1 MRSSLMQP
9 RPSGELER
17 ARDNTI
23 PQPSFPFRSSQPP
36 PQPRRSQV
44 RPATVAA
51 QPRLNLVPA
60 EGWLAMVLLA
70 VAVYS
75 VVISIIA
82 SGWVSAN
89 TNLVVSAA
97 AGLLV
102 GFLVAKT
109 KRFPQVILHLGAC
122 LVGHWLSVF
131 LTSNVAYHVSWLL
144 LLQNLRSVISGG
156 LVSPLADGSDMVF
169 LFYLTF
175 LCFFLGYFGAW
186 LIYRARLPWLV
197 ALIYCSIMLVNLQYA
212 KSDLSLLV
220 VVLVGAL
227 LLLIAR
233 IQLSNQLARWSQEG
247 LHTDRSWLRSITTR
261 FMQVAALM
269 TVLTLPLSMILP
281 MVNQPVAGASLWNAI
296 DNFWVN
302 VTHGQ
307 LLLNAPG
314 SVFQPYQTTTNFFG
328 SSLSITGNVNLPTG
342 PVLYYTSTGST
353 PSHYLEGFTYDYFD
367 GHTWTSR
374 VGDKN
379 SSFPANSTLP
389 IEVVGSNFAQATT
402 SVTMVNPPGGDH
414 PYIFAPDS
422 PNSFNVPTTLYG
434 DGVTTAWT
442 QQAPL
447 SVGERYQVISYIP
460 TVTPDV
466 LSTIPLPRVGPSTW
480 VNDTFYSLMS
490 HYYLQTP
497 GDLSP
502 LVMNTLNSWTRGAAS
517 TYDAM
522 QMLVSHFTDPT
533 KFVYSVSNPP
543 VPANIDAVS
552 WLLQTHR
559 GYCTYYA
566 TAMTI
571 MARLLG
577 VPARV
582 VNGFNQGHFDAQ
594 HNRWEV
600 DGNNAHSWVQVYFPG
615 QGWIDF
621 DPTPGFSLGNTNN
634 PQPNP
639 TAGTSPTPV
648 KPVPTATGTHPRPG
662 NYPTPPAS
670 SANTGGNAPG
680 ANGGTGGMLFLDF
693 SLVILLVALLALA
706 VASYRYRLSKL
717 YANIPIIS
725 SVYWRVSRLASLS
738 GTAPSASQTPYEYT
752 RMLCQRYPRAQAALW
767 RITHLFVRERWGARQ
782 HLPRE
787 AEVKDMEQLWP
798 TVRSAI
804 IRSWPSRLRAGRR
817 IR

>member
-1 MRSSLMQP
+1 MRSGLTRP

-17 ARDNTI
+17 AQDYTA
-23 PQPSFPFRSSQPP
+23 PQPSFPPRS
-36 PQPRRSQV
+36 PQAPLQSRNSQV
-44 RPATVAA
+44 RLATVAA
-51 QPRLNLVPA
+51 QPGLHLVPA

-70 VAVYS
+70 VAVYT

-89 TNLVVSAA
+89 SNLVVSTA
-97 AGLLV
+97 AGLLA

-109 KRFPQVILHLGAC
+109 KHFPQAFLHLGAC
-122 LVGHWLSVF
+122 LMGYWLSVF

-156 LVSPLADGSDMVF
+156 LMSPLANGSDMVF

-212 KSDLSLLV
+212 KSDLSLLI

-233 IQLSNQLARWSQEG
+233 IQLSNQLTRWSQEG
-247 LHTDRSWLRSITTR
+247 LHTDRAWLRSITTR

-281 MVNQPVAGASLWNAI
+281 MVNQPAAGSSLWNTI
-296 DNFWVN
+296 DNFWAN
-302 VTHGQ
+302 VTHGEFS
-307 LLLNAPG
+307 LSAPG
-314 SVFQPYQTTTNFFG
+314 SVFQSSQTDTNFFG
-328 SSLSITGNVNLPTG
+328 SSLSITGTVNLPTG

-374 VGDKN
+374 AGDKIT
-379 SSFPANSTLP
+379 SYTANATLP
-389 IEVVGSNFAQATT
+389 LEVVGSNFTQATT
-402 SVTMVNPPGGDH
+402 SVTMVDPPGGDY
-414 PYIFAPDS
+414 PYIFAPDF
-422 PNSFNVPTTLYG
+422 PASFSVPTTLYG

-442 QQAPL
+442 QQNPL
-447 SVGERYQVISYIP
+447 HAGEQYRVISYIP

-466 LSTIPLPRVGPSTW
+466 LATTPLPHVSSSMW
-480 VNDTFYSLMS
+480 ANDTFYSLFGK
-490 HYYLQTP
+490 YYLQTP

-502 LVMNTLNSWTRGAAS
+502 LVMHTLNSWTQGAAN

-522 QMLVSHFTDPT
+522 QMLVTHFTDT
-533 KFVYSVSNPP
+533 SKFTYSIANAP
-543 VPANIDAVS
+543 VPANVDAVS
-552 WLLQTHR
+552 WLLQTRR

-582 VNGFNQGHFDAQ
+582 VNGFNEGHFDVKSQ
-594 HNRWEV
+594 RWEV
-600 DGNNAHSWVQVYFPG
+600 DGNNAHSWVQVYFPS
-615 QGWIDF
+615 QGWVNF
-621 DPTPGFSLGNTNN
+621 DPTPGFSLGTNN
-634 PQPNP
+634 PQPTP
-639 TAGTSPTPV
+639 VTGASPTPV
-648 KPVPTATGTHPRPG
+648 KPLPTAAGTHPRPG
-662 NYPTPPAS
+662 THPTPAAGS
-670 SANTGGNAPG
+670 SGGNAPG
-680 ANGGTGGMLFLDF
+680 ANGRTGGMLFVDF

-706 VASYRYRLSKL
+706 VAGYRYRLRKL
-717 YANIPIIS
+717 YAGMPIIS
-725 SVYWRVSRLASLS
+725 SVYWRVSHLASLS
-738 GTAPSASQTPYEYT
+738 GSAPRASQTPYEYT
-752 RMLCQRYPRAQAALW
+752 RMLCQRYPRAQSALW
-767 RITHLFVRERWGARQ
+767 RITHLFVRERWGASQ

-798 TVRSAI
+798 TVRGAI
-804 IRSWPSRLRAGRR
+804 MRSWLARLRRW
-817 IR
+817 

>member
-17 ARDNTI
+17 ARDYTI
-23 PQPSFPFRSSQPP
+23 PQLSFRSPQSPL
-36 PQPRRSQV
+36 PQPRSSQV
-44 RPATVAA
+44 RPAAYAA
-51 QPRLNLVPA
+51 QPHLTLVPA

-70 VAVYS
+70 VAVYT
-75 VVISIIA
+75 VVISIVS

-89 TNLVVSAA
+89 NNLVVSTAV
-97 AGLLV
+97 GLLI
-102 GFLVAKT
+102 GFLVAKM
-109 KRFPQVILHLGAC
+109 KRFPQAILHLGAC
-122 LVGHWLSVF
+122 LAGHWLSVF

-156 LVSPLADGSDMVF
+156 LVSPLTNGGDMVF

-175 LCFFLGYFGAW
+175 LCYFLGYFGAW
-186 LIYRARLPWLV
+186 LIYRAHLPWLV

-212 KSDLSLLV
+212 KADLSLLV

-247 LHTDRSWLRSITTR
+247 LHTDRSWLRSVTTR
-261 FMQVAALM
+261 FMRVAALM
-269 TVLTLPLSMILP
+269 TVLILPLSMILP
-281 MVNQPVAGASLWNAI
+281 MVSQPTAGVSLWDTV

-302 VTHGQ
+302 ITHGQ
-307 LLLNAPG
+307 LSLNNPG
-314 SVFQPYQTTTNFFG
+314 SVFQPYQAATNFFG

-342 PVLYYTSTGST
+342 QVLYYTSVGST

-374 VGDKN
+374 AGGRN
-379 SSFPANSTLP
+379 SFFPANSTLP
-389 IEVVGSNFAQATT
+389 IEVVGSNVVQATT

-414 PYIFAPDS
+414 SYIFAPDF

-434 DGVTTAWT
+434 DGMTTAWT
-442 QQAPL
+442 QQAPF
-447 SVGERYQVISYIP
+447 SAGERYQVMSYIP
-460 TVTPDV
+460 TATPQE
-466 LSTIPLPRVGPSTW
+466 LSIPLPNDAQTLWTG
-480 VNDTFYSLMS
+480 DTFYPVFS

-497 GDLSP
+497 DDLSP
-502 LVMNTLNSWTRGAAS
+502 LVKNTLNQWTQGAAN

-522 QMLVSHFTDPT
+522 NKLVSHFTDQT

-543 VPANIDAVS
+543 VPQNIDAVS
-552 WLLQTHR
+552 WLLQTRR

-594 HNRWEV
+594 RKVWEV

-621 DPTPGFSLGNTNN
+621 DPTPSFSLGSTNN
-634 PQPNP
+634 PQPTP

-662 NYPTPPAS
+662 NHPTPPTGS
-670 SANTGGNAPG
+670 SNTGGNAPG
-680 ANGGTGGMLFLDF
+680 ANDGTHGMLFLDF
-693 SLVILLVALLALA
+693 SLVILLLALLTLV
-706 VASYRYRLSKL
+706 VAGYRYRLSKL

-725 SVYWRVSRLASLS
+725 GIYWRVSRLASLS
-738 GTAPSASQTPYEYT
+738 GTSPRASQTPYEYT

-782 HLPRE
+782 HLPHE
-787 AEVKDMEQLWP
+787 ADVKDMEQLWP

-804 IRSWPSRLRAGRR
+804 IRSWPSRLRADRR
-817 IR
+817 NR